1 MMNFSPFSPGSEGLV
16 TTAGLGLSFSGTG
29 FAAHRNPRPKK
40 RVKEMI
46 RKMRIDLLYLDF
58 IIPPKMKNS
67 SPPSLPLLLKD
78 GRVALVHQILKKI
91 KTIWILI
98 ERKM

>member
-29 FAAHRNPRPKK
+29 FAAHINPKPKK

-58 IIPPKMKNS
+58 IIPPKNEKLLS
-67 SPPSLPLLLKD
+67 PEPPPPSQ
-78 GRVALVHQILKKI
+78 GRKG
-91 KTIWILI
+91 
-98 ERKM
+98 

>member
-1 MMNFSPFSPGSEGLV
+1 
-16 TTAGLGLSFSGTG
+16 
-29 FAAHRNPRPKK
+29 
-40 RVKEMI
+40 
-46 RKMRIDLLYLDF
+46 
-58 IIPPKMKNS
+58 MKNS

-78 GRVALVHQILKKI
+78 ARVGLVHQILKKI

>member
-1 MMNFSPFSPGSEGLV
+1 
-16 TTAGLGLSFSGTG
+16 
-29 FAAHRNPRPKK
+29 
-40 RVKEMI
+40 
-46 RKMRIDLLYLDF
+46 LDF